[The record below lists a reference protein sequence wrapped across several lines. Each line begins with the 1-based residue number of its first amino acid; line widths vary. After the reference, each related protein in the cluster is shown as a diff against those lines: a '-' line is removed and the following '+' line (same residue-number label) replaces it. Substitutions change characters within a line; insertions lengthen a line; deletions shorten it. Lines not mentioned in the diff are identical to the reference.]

1 MTNLAHR
8 PCASYVS
15 VPDMEKRVDFAWTLP
30 LRCFCDYKFVRIQHY
45 RIGLSPAKKK
55 TSHCR
60 REISQQTMY
69 NNLRHPVH
77 CVVNPVLVEQSRR
90 ICLSPERLRSVHFS
104 CVHPDFTA
112 DQPGGLANHKPRPYR
127 PFHVQRLGMFILFRE
142 AMASR
147 RRLQH
152 ARRDGSEVVAS
163 RGCAM
168 PKFANLRTRNICR
181 SPIAE
186 AVFLDIIKKRG
197 ISDQWKV
204 ESSAVIDFHTGK
216 SPDRR
221 AMETLKKFGI
231 TDYTHRARVTT
242 IADFRE
248 FDYIFGMD
256 NSNISDLESLAKE
269 TKGKAKIGLLG
280 EYDPEGH
287 KIVPDPYYESGTA
300 MFEQVG

>member
-1 MTNLAHR
+1 M
-8 PCASYVS
+8 
-15 VPDMEKRVDFAWTLP
+15 
-30 LRCFCDYKFVRIQHY
+30 
-45 RIGLSPAKKK
+45 G
-55 TSHCR
+55 
-60 REISQQTMY
+60 
-69 NNLRHPVH
+69 
-77 CVVNPVLVEQSRR
+77 
-90 ICLSPERLRSVHFS
+90 
-104 CVHPDFTA
+104 
-112 DQPGGLANHKPRPYR
+112 
-127 PFHVQRLGMFILFRE
+127 
-142 AMASR
+142 
-147 RRLQH
+147 
-152 ARRDGSEVVAS
+152 
-163 RGCAM
+163 
-168 PKFANLRTRNICR
+168 NICR